1 MLIKLKMPYRNSCS
15 KCGKILVQGE
25 ECYAENQDEVLAGK
39 AVCKSCAFPKKG
51 KAEVVEQE
59 AEE

>member
-1 MLIKLKMPYRNSCS
+1 MSTKFKMTHRNTCS
-15 KCGKILVQGE
+15 KCGKALVQGE

-51 KAEVVEQE
+51 KAEKE